1 MVINMNTV
9 QTTMAST
16 PATVVIDTNWVLD
29 LLLFQG
35 PDSRELHAALKT
47 NSIKWLATTAM
58 RDEWR
63 SVLGYTWIQDAL
75 NKHGQ
80 STESL
85 LTEYDQHTTH
95 CDDAPYHPPRC
106 RDPDDQKFIDLAMQH
121 RALLLSR
128 DKHLLRL
135 RKALKK
141 HGIVVSA
148 YFPIR

>member
-1 MVINMNTV
+1 M
-9 QTTMAST
+9 Q
-16 PATVVIDTNWVLD
+16 TVVIDTNWVLD

-47 NSIKWLATTAM
+47 NNIKWLATTAM

-75 NKHGQ
+75 TKHGQ
-80 STESL
+80 NAESL
-85 LTEYDQHTTH
+85 LTEYDQHTAH
-95 CDDAPYHPPRC
+95 CDAAPYHPPRC
-106 RDPDDQKFIDLAMQH
+106 TDPDDQKFIDLAVQH
-121 RALLLSR
+121 QAVLLSR

-148 YFPIR
+148 YFPTR